1 MTKKAATTSKSAT
14 TTKSAPIKKG
24 ASRFPVLTPETL
36 TKEQTKMLKSL
47 LSGPRGGGDVTKASM
62 NSALN
67 RGPFNAWLRS
77 PELGDRLQ
85 KVGEYIR
92 FGSSMPQDLNEMAI
106 LITARYWTSQ
116 FEWFAHSAL
125 ALKAGL
131 DPKIIDALAKKKRPS
146 KMTEQQAS
154 VYEFCTQ
161 LHHKKKVSDGA
172 YARAVEC
179 FGEQGVMDMIAASG
193 YYTAVSMTLN
203 VAKVPVPAGHKKPLK

>member
-1 MTKKAATTSKSAT
+1 MTKRSAAGGKAD
-14 TTKSAPIKKG
+14 
-24 ASRFPVLTPETL
+24 RFPVFAPEDLDKT
-36 TKEQTKMLKSL
+36 QMKMLKAL
-47 LSGPRGGGDVTKASM
+47 LAGPRGGGDVTKASM

-77 PELGDRLQ
+77 PDLGDRLQ

-92 FGSSMPQDLNEMAI
+92 FGSSMPKDLNEMAI

-116 FEWFAHSAL
+116 FEWFAHSEL

-131 DPKIIDALAKKKRPS
+131 EPKIIEALAKKKRPS
-146 KMTEQQAS
+146 KMTREQAA

-193 YYTAVSMTLN
+193 YYTIVSMTLN
-203 VAKVPVPAGHKKPLK
+203 VAKVPVPAGNKKPLK

>member
-1 MTKKAATTSKSAT
+1 MSSKSAN
-14 TTKSAPIKKG
+14 A
-24 ASRFPVLTPETL
+24 AANSRFPVLTPEQL
-36 TKEQTKMLKSL
+36 TKEQTKMLKAL
-47 LSGPRGGGDVTKASM
+47 LAGPRGGGDASKASM

-77 PELGDRLQ
+77 PDLGDRLQ

-116 FEWFAHSAL
+116 FEWFAHAAL

-131 DPKIIDALAKKKRPS
+131 EPRIIEALAKNKRPS
-146 KMTEQQAS
+146 KMSEKAAA
-154 VYEFCTQ
+154 VYVFCSQ
-161 LHHKKKVSDGA
+161 LHHKKKVSDAA
-172 YARAVEC
+172 YGRVVAL
-179 FGEQGVMDMIAASG
+179 FGEQGAMDLIGACG

-203 VAKVPVPAGHKKPLK
+203 VAKVPVPAGNKKPLK

>member
-125 ALKAGL
+125 AIKAGL